1 MQSLALKNMVRTL
14 VGRSPRINSA
24 IREFYR
30 AATFQRVAPRDLARE
45 SERLTASWM
54 DGGIPGEQWA
64 VVAPQLAAYRAGNPS
79 PTFDALVDILVH
91 NISNLEN
98 KSLLEIGCS
107 SGYYAEVLRCRGIAA
122 SYQGCDFSPAFV
134 HLARQTYP
142 SIRFDVEDATRLSYG
157 TDSFDIA
164 VSGCCLLH
172 ISEYETAIAEA
183 ARVSREYVVFHR
195 TPVLHMTGPAFYTKK
210 AYGVEMLEI
219 HFHEQQLVRMFAAHR
234 LRVVD
239 INSHLLLPESGES
252 DPLFYKTYLCQK
264 TK

>member
-142 SIRFDVEDATRLSYG
+142 SIRRRGRNPAQLRHGLFRHRRFRLLPLAYFRVRNGDRRSCQGFTRVRGLPPHSSSSHDGTRVLHEESVRSRNAGDPLSRAATR
-157 TDSFDIA
+157 A
-164 VSGCCLLH
+164 HVRR
-172 ISEYETAIAEA
+172 APP
-183 ARVSREYVVFHR
+183 SR
-195 TPVLHMTGPAFYTKK
+195 G
-210 AYGVEMLEI
+210 
-219 HFHEQQLVRMFAAHR
+219 
-234 LRVVD
+234 
-239 INSHLLLPESGES
+239 
-252 DPLFYKTYLCQK
+252 
-264 TK
+264 